1 MVGLKNKIMNK
12 LYITDS
18 NIEKAG
24 IGLFTFNEI
33 KKGEI
38 IDIFKGY
45 YVDDDFTDMFKNS
58 KYLIEI
64 NEIVTLDCELV
75 FSYAKFANDAL
86 NHEIYKNNSYIEQ
99 DENNIV
105 YLIAKQDIFPKEEIF
120 CSYGN
125 NYWDNIDTLKS

>member
-1 MVGLKNKIMNK
+1 MK

-18 NIEKAG
+18 NINDAG
-24 IGLFTFNEI
+24 IGLFTFDFI

-45 YVDDDFTDMFKNS
+45 YINNDFVDIFENS

-64 NEIVTLDCELV
+64 NDTITLDCELQ

-86 NHEIYKNNSYIEQ
+86 NHKIYKNNSYIEQ
-99 DENNIV
+99 DENAIV
-105 YLIAKQDIFPKEEIF
+105 YLVAERDIHNGEEIF
-120 CSYGN
+120 CAYGDE
-125 NYWDNIDTLKS
+125 YWKNLNK